1 MTRRWLIRLAWLAL
15 AVPGLYQVGL
25 LAYTIARRV
34 TYPYDLEWMEG
45 GLLHHAQRIADG
57 HGIYGPPSVDFIP
70 YLYTPLYPG
79 LLATA
84 GTAFGI
90 GYPLG
95 RAISVLSLLGI
106 AFVAAA
112 SITGSV
118 HRAVPGPAGTGAVRA
133 PDGRA
138 AWVGVALAL
147 GLFAATYPWVE
158 GWYDLVRADSFFL
171 CLVTAG
177 IHAAARWSR
186 QGRGWEGHGRVAAVA
201 AVLGLAFFAK
211 QTGILY
217 VAGGGL
223 VVLVL
228 AWRRVPAYV
237 AVAGAIGLGGTWILQ
252 RATDG
257 WFWIYIRD
265 IHQAHDFNMDRFWK
279 SFGLILWHFPA
290 LTLAVAAG
298 LVAVA
303 ACAVLRRTVPLAARP
318 LLLWAPVFALSTLV
332 GAVGWGTEFA
342 HFNAY
347 MPAMLHGAL
356 AAGAAVPAI
365 AACARTLAPATDR
378 GAAWSTLPA
387 AVVAIAL
394 GAQLVAARWEP
405 REFIPTGADRAAGAA
420 LVRRIAAIDGEVWIP
435 SHPWYGHLAGKRMY
449 VHRMGVKDV
458 TVRKPRPI
466 AGLDAAIASHQFA
479 ALVLDNRD
487 LHLELSSI
495 ARHYRADEGLARGE
509 KPRLYTGARIVPDTI
524 WVPAVKT
531 PPPVGA
537 RVLFDFEGASFDGWQ
552 RTGGPWGTR
561 PEPRELTA
569 QGQVRRFGGRY
580 FATSLHGGDAAT
592 GTLVSPAFTIDGNRI
607 TLRLGGGTD
616 HRGLRAEL
624 RLGDD
629 VALVAAAPSPPSE
642 TFSLVEW
649 DVSGLRGKAAHIA
662 LVDTATGSWGH
673 LNVDEIWIWD

>member
-1 MTRRWLIRLAWLAL
+1 VKRWLAPLAWLAL
-15 AVPGLYQVGL
+15 AAPGLYQVGL

-57 HGIYGPPSVDFIP
+57 HGIYGPPSIDFIP

-95 RAISVLSLLGI
+95 RAISILSLLGI

-112 SITGSV
+112 SLTGPV
-118 HRAVPGPAGTGAVRA
+118 QRAIAGPAGTGAVR
-133 PDGRA
+133 PTDRSV

-158 GWYDLVRADSFFL
+158 GWYDLVRADTFFL

-177 IHAAARWSR
+177 IHAAARWAR
-186 QGRGWEGHGRVAAVA
+186 QGSGWEGHGRVAAVA

-217 VAGGGL
+217 VAGGGV

-228 AWRRVPAYV
+228 AWRRVPTYT
-237 AVAGAIGLGGTWILQ
+237 AVAGAIGLGGTWLLQ

-265 IHQAHDFNMDRFWK
+265 IHQAHDFNPDRFWK
-279 SFGLILWHFPA
+279 SFDYILWHFPA
-290 LTLAVAAG
+290 MTLAVGAG
-298 LVAVA
+298 LAAVL
-303 ACAVLRRTVPLAARP
+303 ACAIVRRTVPIAARP

-356 AAGAAVPAI
+356 AAGAALPAI
-365 AACARTLAPATDR
+365 AACARALAPRAEHPR
-378 GAAWSTLPA
+378 PWWLAPVVLVAAG
-387 AVVAIAL
+387 L
-394 GAQLVAARWEP
+394 GAQLVIARWSP
-405 REFIPTGADRAAGAA
+405 RELIPTAADRAAGAA
-420 LVRRIAAIDGEVWIP
+420 LVRRIAAVDGEVWVP

-466 AGLDAAIASHQFA
+466 EGLDAAIASHHFA
-479 ALVLDNRD
+479 ALFLDNRD
-487 LHLELSSI
+487 LHSELPAI

-509 KPRLYTGARIVPDTI
+509 KPHLYTGARVVPDTV
-524 WVPAVKT
+524 WVPAVKA
-531 PPPVGA
+531 PLPAGA

-552 RTGGPWGTR
+552 RQGGAWGSR
-561 PEPRELTA
+561 PEPRELTG

-580 FATSLHGGDAAT
+580 FATSIHGGDKAT
-592 GTLVSPAFTIDGNRI
+592 GTLISPELVIDGSRI

-616 HRGLRAEL
+616 HTHLRAEL
-624 RLGDD
+624 RLGDG
-629 VALVAAAPSPPSE
+629 VALVAAAPAPPSE

-649 DVSGLRGKAAHIA
+649 DVSGLRGKTARIA